1 MALCTWYSAPEISH
15 CMKIY
20 VQTTYTILQPCP
32 IAKACQQATNCR
44 HTNMA
49 AHKQHGVICSLNP
62 IRKTESPSEV
72 KSSVQGLSGDVC
84 VQCCQTARR
93 LSGVMEPS
101 GCHDLFV
108 LVEWQHHNAAVATAA
123 SVGAA
128 AAAASAASSAHD
140 LWPRRTAAV
149 AAACAAAVSAAT
161 ATAAQPLPQLRA
173 HPVAH
178 CAQHQA
184 RRKHVCRPADH
195 VEDLCHR
202 V

>member
-1 MALCTWYSAPEISH
+1 
-15 CMKIY
+15 
-20 VQTTYTILQPCP
+20 
-32 IAKACQQATNCR
+32 
-44 HTNMA
+44 
-49 AHKQHGVICSLNP
+49 
-62 IRKTESPSEV
+62 
-72 KSSVQGLSGDVC
+72 
-84 VQCCQTARR
+84 
-93 LSGVMEPS
+93 MEPS

-128 AAAASAASSAHD
+128 AAAASTASSAHDLGCCD

-149 AAACAAAVSAAT
+149 AAACAAAT